1 MKEYLNQ
8 ARQLYMELWA
18 FHLESLLDWQKTGD
32 AESTL
37 KTASNRSME
46 LSKRYGET
54 DFACRMVVAAVDE
67 IDRILK
73 GDKR

>member
-67 IDRILK
+67 IDRILE

>member
-8 ARQLYMELWA
+8 ARQLYMDLWA
-18 FHLESLLDWQKTGD
+18 FHLESLLEWLKTGD
-32 AESTL
+32 TESTL

>member
-46 LSKRYGET
+46 LSKRYGEA

-67 IDRILK
+67 IERTVK
-73 GDKR
+73 